1 VDDKVDMDE
10 GEEEEEGSEEE
21 ELVSRQD
28 IKHSVIVVAS
38 QL

>member
-1 VDDKVDMDE
+1 VDDKEDNDE
-10 GEEEEEGSEEE
+10 GEVEEKGSEEE
-21 ELVSRQD
+21 ELVSRQN